1 MYSLYRGSTNL
12 HNEATKSQKKRD
24 NDDESSLLP
33 TFLGFSVFS
42 SVSHPGTLQKLV
54 TKYQATE
61 VIQESLLHANVIGQ
75 QEVKKCVQDRWIVA
89 VSVSV
94 SVFCPLLHPSMCEA
108 YCRWGDEWVVE
119 STAVTHFQCRLMEAF
134 TSPGIDTR

>member
-1 MYSLYRGSTNL
+1 M
-12 HNEATKSQKKRD
+12 
-24 NDDESSLLP
+24 
-33 TFLGFSVFS
+33 FS

-75 QEVKKCVQDRWIVA
+75 QEVKKFVQDRWIVA

-94 SVFCPLLHPSMCEA
+94 SVSA
-108 YCRWGDEWVVE
+108 RYCIP
-119 STAVTHFQCRLMEAF
+119 QCVRLIAGGGM
-134 TSPGIDTR
+134 SG